1 MRMRSLSSLLLLAL
15 CCCPFASTWAAN
27 ETKYAYTH
35 APTVFYTSIAQGCA
49 DLGNARMRI
58 SVNVTGHF
66 ASNVTDF
73 FISVARGLKCNRI
86 GHDAAVSSVFFR
98 RNDSPFITIR

>member
-1 MRMRSLSSLLLLAL
+1 MRHRKMDLLCWAHKNDLVAKLTSNSVDLLNSYRL
-15 CCCPFASTWAAN
+15 
-27 ETKYAYTH
+27 
-35 APTVFYTSIAQGCA
+35 
-49 DLGNARMRI
+49 RI